1 MEHTSVL
8 LNEVLEVI
16 RPHSG
21 GKYFDGTLGGGGH
34 AQAILEASSPAG
46 ELVACDLDQKAVSL
60 ASNSLA
66 QYGKRCHIF
75 CANYTEI
82 DSICAE
88 LEWEY
93 LNGIVL
99 DLGMSSIELDEAERG
114 FSFGTEGPLDMRY
127 NAEQILD
134 AYAVIN
140 TYGEDTLS
148 RIIYT
153 LGEER
158 FARRIT
164 RRIVESRPILTTKA
178 LAEVISK
185 AIPKR
190 FWPKR
195 IHPATRSFQAIR
207 MEVNSELDNLKE
219 FLPKAAAL
227 LSENGVMA
235 IISFHSLED
244 RIVKQFFAG
253 TQTAL
258 LSRRGLPLP
267 QESPAVFFARITKK
281 PVTPS
286 AEEIQMNPRAR
297 SARLRAARRAT

>member
-1 MEHTSVL
+1 M
-8 LNEVLEVI
+8 I
-16 RPHSG
+16 RPQSG

-46 ELVACDLDQKAVSL
+46 ELAACDLDQKAVSL

-66 QYGKRCHIF
+66 HYDTRCHIF

-93 LNGIVL
+93 LDGIVL

-114 FSFGTEGPLDMRY
+114 FSFGAEGPLDMRY
-127 NAEQILD
+127 SSEQALD

-140 TYGEDTLS
+140 TYSEDTLS

-185 AIPKR
+185 AIPRK

-195 IHPATRSFQAIR
+195 IHPATRTFQAIR
-207 MEVNSELDNLKE
+207 IEVNSELDNLKE

-253 TQTAL
+253 TTTTL
-258 LSRRGLPLP
+258 PSRRGLPMP
-267 QESPAVFFARITKK
+267 QESPAVIFQRITKK
-281 PVTPS
+281 PVTAS
-286 AEEIQMNPRAR
+286 DEEIQTNPRAR
-297 SARLRAARRAT
+297 SAHLRAARRAT

>member
-1 MEHTSVL
+1 MI
-8 LNEVLEVI
+8 N
-16 RPHSG
+16 PQSG

-46 ELVACDLDQKAVSL
+46 ELIACDLDRKAVALS
-60 ASNSLA
+60 SNSLA
-66 QYGKRCHIF
+66 QYGERCHVF

-88 LEWEY
+88 LEWRY
-93 LNGIVL
+93 LDGIVL

-114 FSFGTEGPLDMRY
+114 FSFGAEGPLDMRY
-127 NAEQILD
+127 NAEQKLD
-134 AYAVIN
+134 AHTVIN
-140 TYGEDTLS
+140 TYSEDTLS

-164 RRIVESRPILTTKA
+164 HRIVESRPILTTKA

-185 AIPKR
+185 AIPRR
-190 FWPKR
+190 FWPKK
-195 IHPATRSFQAIR
+195 IHPATRTFQAIR
-207 MEVNSELDNLKE
+207 IEVNSELDNLKE

-253 TQTAL
+253 TATAL
-258 LSRRGLPLP
+258 LSRRGLPMP
-267 QESPAVFFARITKK
+267 QESPAVFFSRITKK
-281 PVTPS
+281 PVTAS

-297 SARLRAARRAT
+297 SAHLRAARRAT

>member
-1 MEHTSVL
+1 M
-8 LNEVLEVI
+8 I

-34 AQAILEASSPAG
+34 AEAILGASSPTG

-93 LNGIVL
+93 LDGIVL

-114 FSFGTEGPLDMRY
+114 FSFGAEGPLDMRY
-127 NAEQILD
+127 NSEQILD

-164 RRIVESRPILTTKA
+164 RRLVESRPLLTTKA

-185 AIPKR
+185 AIPRK

-195 IHPATRSFQAIR
+195 IHPATRTFQAIR

-244 RIVKQFFAG
+244 RIVKQFFTG
-253 TQTAL
+253 SPTAL

-267 QESPAVFFARITKK
+267 QESPAVFFQRITKK
-281 PVTPS
+281 PVIAS
-286 AEEIQMNPRAR
+286 DEEIRMNPRAR
-297 SARLRAARRAT
+297 SAHLRAARRAA

>member
-93 LNGIVL
+93 LDGIVL

-114 FSFGTEGPLDMRY
+114 FSFGAEGPLDMRY

-185 AIPKR
+185 AIPKK

>member
-16 RPHSG
+16 SPHSG
-21 GKYFDGTLGGGGH
+21 GKYFDGTLGAAGH
-34 AQAILEASSPAG
+34 AQAILAASSPAG

-60 ASNSLA
+60 ASASLA
-66 QYGKRCHIF
+66 QHGTRHHIF

-82 DSICAE
+82 DRICAE

-93 LNGIVL
+93 LDGIVL
-99 DLGMSSIELDEAERG
+99 DLGMSSNELDEAERG
-114 FSFGTEGPLDMRY
+114 FSFGAEGPLDMRY
-127 NAEQILD
+127 NSEQILD

-140 TYGEDTLS
+140 TYGEDSLS

-164 RRIVESRPILTTKA
+164 RHIVESRPILTTKA

-185 AIPKR
+185 AIPKK

-195 IHPATRSFQAIR
+195 IHPATRTFQAIR
-207 MEVNSELDNLKE
+207 IEVNSELDNLKE

-253 TQTAL
+253 TSTAL
-258 LSRRGLPLP
+258 LSRRGLPVP

-281 PVTPS
+281 PITAS

>member
-1 MEHTSVL
+1 MEHVSVL

-16 RPHSG
+16 RPRSG
-21 GKYFDGTLGGGGH
+21 GKYFDGTLGGAGH
-34 AQAILEASSPAG
+34 TQAILEASSPAG
-46 ELVACDLDQKAVSL
+46 ELVASDLDQKAISL
-60 ASNSLA
+60 ASHSLA
-66 QYGKRCHIF
+66 LYGTRCHLF

-93 LNGIVL
+93 LDGIVL
-99 DLGMSSIELDEAERG
+99 DLGMSSMELDEAERG
-114 FSFGTEGPLDMRY
+114 FSFGAEGPLDMRY
-127 NAEQILD
+127 NAEQTLD

-140 TYGEDTLS
+140 TYSEETLS

-185 AIPKR
+185 AIPKK

-195 IHPATRSFQAIR
+195 IHPATRTFQAIR
-207 MEVNSELDNLKE
+207 IEVNSELDNLKE

-253 TQTAL
+253 TSTTL
-258 LSRRGLPLP
+258 LSRRGFLWHGKP
-267 QESPAVFFARITKK
+267 PAA
-281 PVTPS
+281 
-286 AEEIQMNPRAR
+286 
-297 SARLRAARRAT
+297 